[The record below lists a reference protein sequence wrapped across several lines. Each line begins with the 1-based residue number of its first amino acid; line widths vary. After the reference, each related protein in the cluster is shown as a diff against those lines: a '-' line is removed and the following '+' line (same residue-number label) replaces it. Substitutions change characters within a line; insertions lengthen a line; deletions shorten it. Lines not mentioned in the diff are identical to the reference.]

1 MHYHYHHGS
10 FNLDGSLC
18 EINLSAETVCMY
30 NVYLYM
36 SAFITSNVLFA
47 TNILKDYFHECSYS
61 YILLL
66 DYIRTAVKYT
76 NVFSPL
82 QETYEEY
89 TQTLQN

>member
-1 MHYHYHHGS
+1 
-10 FNLDGSLC
+10 
-18 EINLSAETVCMY
+18 
-30 NVYLYM
+30 
-36 SAFITSNVLFA
+36 
-47 TNILKDYFHECSYS
+47 LKDYFHECSYS

-89 TQTLQN
+89 TQALQN